1 MLVVFFFFKQ
11 KTAYEMRISDWSST
25 CALPIFQRII
35 RIDQRQMRAAAL
47 EQGRE
52 QRSEMP
58 VDLLER
64 RQQPRAALAV
74 EIADRPA
81 QPVDR
86 LLQLVA
92 LGDAGGAAFL
102 NLGEFAL
109 GDKIDRAKPFAVARQ
124 AFKQGR
130 TLAALFPL
138 GRHAKNGRT
147 QGRER

>member
-1 MLVVFFFFKQ
+1 
-11 KTAYEMRISDWSST
+11 
-25 CALPIFQRII
+25 
-35 RIDQRQMRAAAL
+35 
-47 EQGRE
+47 
-52 QRSEMP
+52 MP

-102 NLGEFAL
+102 NLHQLAL
-109 GDKIDRAKPFAVARQ
+109 GDKIDRAKPFAVERQ

-130 TLAALFPL
+130 TLADLVHL
-138 GRHAKNGRT
+138 GRIEADPFGEQRRRT
-147 QGRER
+147 FEPLASNPVDLLTALLLRSEEHTSELKSLMRTSYAVFCL